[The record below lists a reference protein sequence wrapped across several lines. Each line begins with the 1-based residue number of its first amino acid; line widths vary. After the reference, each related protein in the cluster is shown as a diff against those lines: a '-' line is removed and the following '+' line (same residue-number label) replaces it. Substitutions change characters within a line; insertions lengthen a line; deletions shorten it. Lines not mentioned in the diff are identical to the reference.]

1 MPPSYLQL
9 HNSGE
14 LRRRAEEARALL
26 GCCELC
32 PRRCRVD
39 RMAGDLGLCRTGAQA
54 VVAGYEP
61 HFGEEAPISGVAG
74 SGTIFF
80 GNCNLGCIFCQN
92 HEISHNGAGIEV
104 DSGQLAAMMISLQ
117 KQGCHNINLVTPSHV
132 MPQILQAL
140 VAACERGLRIPLV
153 YNSSGYDSLVGLALG
168 RGVVDIYMPDFKFSS
183 PASAKRFCKA
193 ADYPQVA
200 RAAIAEMFRQVGDL
214 QLDDQGVAVRGLLV
228 RHLVMPGRL
237 AEAEEIFAFLADLS
251 PETYVNVM
259 EQYRPCFQA
268 AAYSPLDK
276 ALSRRDFL
284 RAVELARQQGLHRLE
299 AGGVERLLAR
309 FLTGV

>member
-1 MPPSYLQL
+1 MVPSYLHL

-14 LRRRAEEARALL
+14 LKHRAQEARALL
-26 GCCELC
+26 ACCELC
-32 PRRCRVD
+32 PRRCRVN
-39 RMAGDLGLCRTGAQA
+39 RTAGELGLCRTGARA

-80 GNCNLGCIFCQN
+80 SNCNLGCVFCQN
-92 HEISHNGAGIEV
+92 HEISHDGVGIEV

-132 MPQILQAL
+132 MPQILLAL

-214 QLDDQGVAVRGLLV
+214 QLDDQGLAVRGLLV
-228 RHLVMPGRL
+228 RHLVMPGGL

-268 AAYSPLDK
+268 ADYPPLDK
-276 ALSRRDFL
+276 PLSRQDFL
-284 RAVELARQQGLHRLE
+284 RAVELARQQGLQRLE

-309 FLTGV
+309 FLGGI